1 MTAAGTAPGQQN
13 FANGQTLQAGKWNS
27 YEIKVAAQD
36 ITVKLNGQVTTT
48 FKNNDAFRSHSPG
61 YLGLQVHTGR
71 VAFANVRL
79 L

>member
-1 MTAAGTAPGQQN
+1 
-13 FANGQTLQAGKWNS
+13 
-27 YEIKVAAQD
+27 VAVSVGGGLRERADASGRQVEQLRD
-36 ITVKLNGQVTTT
+36 QRRWPELTVKLNGQVTTT
-48 FKNNDAFRSHSPG
+48 FQNNDAFRSHSPG